1 MSIAFSQLNS
11 QILERKDDYKKI
23 TSYKRL
29 SPRLK
34 KEVDKVMDI
43 ATNRKGDLSVP
54 KLMQVIDK
62 SPAKRQLEKII
73 DDILSQ

>member
-1 MSIAFSQLNS
+1 MSIAFSQLNN
-11 QILERKDDYKKI
+11 QMLERKDDYKKI
-23 TSYKRL
+23 VSYKKL

-43 ATNRKGDLSVP
+43 ATDRKGDVSVP
-54 KLMQVIDK
+54 KLMQVIDR

>member
-23 TSYKRL
+23 TSYKKL

-34 KEVDKVMDI
+34 KEVDKIMDT
-43 ATNRKGDLSVP
+43 ATDRRGDVSIP

-62 SPAKRQLEKII
+62 SPAKKQLEKII

>member
-1 MSIAFSQLNS
+1 MSIAFSQLNN

-23 TSYKRL
+23 VSYKKL

-43 ATNRKGDLSVP
+43 ATDRKGDVSVP
-54 KLMQVIDK
+54 KLMQVIDR